1 MNPTERSIKSIRVVE
16 KCPEDQ
22 TKPQPGTSRR
32 NSSQLKIEQGGLH
45 DEILTQRKSVS
56 KKCSPRDNK

>member
-16 KCPEDQ
+16 KYPEDQ

-32 NSSQLKIEQGGLH
+32 NSSQLKSEKRPPRRNIDPEKICQQ
-45 DEILTQRKSVS
+45 EVLTTR
-56 KKCSPRDNK
+56 